1 MNFDIYVKKTENSPD
16 IEVWT
21 TVSIREFI
29 QSAVKI
35 DQSLSKASLEVD
47 PVIVSKLGDGTSFYT
62 GDLIKISFKS
72 LEMNQEEFAFLR
84 SLAEDNLDVIFL
96 DNEGNI
102 VYGCR
107 KAHLDIHPVQINE
120 SKLIQIAGSR
130 EGFENLIFYRIKP
143 FSVKISYPRNG
154 FIYND
159 NVNSVFGISL

>member
-47 PVIVSKLGDGTSFYT
+47 PAIISKLGDGTSFYT

-72 LEMNQEEFAFLR
+72 LGMNPEEFAFLR
-84 SLAEDNLDVIFL
+84 SLAEDNLD
-96 DNEGNI
+96 
-102 VYGCR
+102 
-107 KAHLDIHPVQINE
+107 
-120 SKLIQIAGSR
+120 
-130 EGFENLIFYRIKP
+130 
-143 FSVKISYPRNG
+143 
-154 FIYND
+154 
-159 NVNSVFGISL
+159 